1 MDYDSKNLEGW
12 AISIP
17 VFEWIYN
24 NIPHRSTI
32 LELGSGNG
40 TKELCKHY
48 RVYSIEEN
56 KKWADNSPSKCF
68 FAPIADFSG
77 KIRHSSG
84 WYNESVL
91 DKIPKKYDLF
101 IIDGPVGNNRLN
113 FMQYHEYFY
122 MDCPIIVDD
131 LHKGPSFV
139 KMAETLASIYNKKI
153 IKLGGIEK
161 ESAVLI
167 NV

>member
-1 MDYDSKNLEGW
+1 MDYNSKNLEGW

-24 NIPHRSTI
+24 NVLHGSTI

-40 TKELCKHY
+40 TKELCKY
-48 RVYSIEEN
+48 YKVFSIEEDQ
-56 KKWADNSPSKCF
+56 KWAKHSPSKCF
-68 FAPIADFSG
+68 FAPILDSSC
-77 KIRHSSG
+77 KINHSSG
-84 WYNESVL
+84 WYDRSVL
-91 DKIPKKYDLF
+91 NKIPPKYDLL

-113 FMQYHEYFY
+113 FMHYHKHFY

-131 LHKGPSFV
+131 LHKGASFV
-139 KMAETLASIYNKKI
+139 KMAEDLANIYNKKI

-167 NV
+167 